1 MKAKLARDFMNFL
14 NARAG
19 EQLLVEECLNLN
31 KEKKT
36 HITDDIQENY
46 SLNN

>member
-1 MKAKLARDFMNFL
+1 MKVKLARDFKIFL

-19 EQLLVEECLNLN
+19 EQLMVEECLNLN
-31 KEKKT
+31 KGKRT
-36 HITDDIQENY
+36 HITDNIQENY